1 MTTRELC
8 NQIHSVYEKII
19 KGTGITLANFS
30 IDKTPQQIAIT
41 THGTIE
47 PMLKGRKPIDLSK
60 IKCIVI
66 DEADEF
72 LRDDKNFEYIKAL
85 SVYKHVEEAK
95 P

>member
-1 MTTRELC
+1 
-8 NQIHSVYEKII
+8 
-19 KGTGITLANFS
+19 
-30 IDKTPQQIAIT
+30 
-41 THGTIE
+41 
-47 PMLKGRKPIDLSK
+47 MLKGRKPIDLSK